1 MQLLADFKF
10 SCGTF
15 LQGDPKFFDPV
26 VNLKN
31 FSQFLSKNRVSST
44 SVSLILDDF
53 MLGVFLLCVSIIDR
67 GAALGS
73 VTTAEKRQFQNK
85 IYFSGQ
91 FNYFFKH
98 FALFSCIFRKQSR
111 FVRVSIYTVN
121 LFIKII

>member
-1 MQLLADFKF
+1 LQLLADFKF

-15 LQGDPKFFDPV
+15 LKGDPKVFDPV

-31 FSQFLSKNRVSST
+31 FSQFLLKNRVSST

-73 VTTAEKRQFQNK
+73 VATAEKRQFQNK

-91 FNYFFKH
+91 LNYFLTFCP
-98 FALFSCIFRKQSR
+98 FFYYFE
-111 FVRVSIYTVN
+111 
-121 LFIKII
+121 